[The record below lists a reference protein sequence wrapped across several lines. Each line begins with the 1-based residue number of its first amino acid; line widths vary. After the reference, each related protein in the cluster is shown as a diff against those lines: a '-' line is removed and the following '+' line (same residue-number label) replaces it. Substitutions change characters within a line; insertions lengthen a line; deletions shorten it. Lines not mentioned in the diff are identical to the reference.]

1 MSNLCTNC
9 YDSGSYIDLCTGALV
24 FGAAEASTDYTVVLK
39 SLSTGKLQTFEATSD
54 EDGYITVEEPALTS
68 RTGYMIW
75 ATEGTANS
83 APVNLTIEGETFTCL
98 TFHVVSTSLSP
109 EEEYLTPEP

>member
-9 YDSGSYIDLCTGALV
+9 YDSGRYVDLCSGALL
-24 FGAAEASTDYTVVLK
+24 FGAAEPTTEYTVVLK
-39 SLSTGKLQTFEATSD
+39 SLSTGKLQTFETTSD
-54 EDGYITVEEPALTS
+54 ADGYLAIEEPELAS

-75 ATEGTANS
+75 VTQGTANS
-83 APVNLTIEGETFTCL
+83 TPVNLTIEGETFTCL

-109 EEEYLTPEP
+109 EQEYLTPEP